1 MKKSVRVR
9 DRDRDVRGERNI
21 HFKSLSRLY
30 LLVLVLIGILGL
42 SGSHPVYAG
51 SIYVMTI
58 EGPISPPVAEFIREG
73 IQKSVDEQARCL
85 IIRLDTP
92 GGLDLSMRAIV
103 KDILN
108 SEIPIIVYV
117 SPAGGRAASAGVMI
131 TLAADIAAMAP
142 GTNIGAAHP
151 VTMGQE
157 MDKEMARKVENDMV
171 AYVKSI
177 ASKRGRNV
185 EWAEKAVRKSV
196 SITEK
201 EALDLGVI
209 DLIATDLNELIGK
222 IHGKK
227 IQKNNKEE
235 VLSITGIPIVYLKE
249 NMRHRILKTLS
260 DPNIAYIL
268 MMIGMTGLF
277 FELAHPGAIFPGV
290 IGGICLILAFFAFHT
305 LPINYAGILLILL
318 AIILFILEVKVTS
331 FGLLGIAGIICFILG
346 SLMLFRLPSYMG
358 ISWKTI
364 IPTVAAVSIFF
375 LFIATLAFKAYLSKP
390 RTGMKGLVGTEG
402 VVKKKIV
409 GEGKVFV
416 HGEYWD
422 AESEEVIEV
431 GDKIEVTDARHLKLK
446 VRRVK
451 K

>member
-1 MKKSVRVR
+1 MK
-9 DRDRDVRGERNI
+9 NPNL
-21 HFKSLSRLY
+21 HLKSLVRLC
-30 LLVLVLIGILGL
+30 LLVLVLIGILSL
-42 SGSHPVYAG
+42 SGGHSVYAG

-58 EGPISPPVAEFIREG
+58 EGPINPPVAEFIREG
-73 IQKSVDEQARCL
+73 IKKSVDEQARCL

-108 SEIPIIVYV
+108 SEIPVIVYV

-131 TLAADIAAMAP
+131 TLAADIAAMTP

-201 EALDLGVI
+201 EALNLGVV
-209 DLIATDLNELIGK
+209 DLVATDLNELIGK
-222 IHGKK
+222 IHGRK

-235 VLSITGIPIVYLKE
+235 VLSTNGIPIVYLKE

-305 LPINYAGILLILL
+305 LPINYAGILLIIL

-346 SLMLFRLPSYMG
+346 SLMLFKVPSYMG

-364 IPTVAAVSIFF
+364 IPTVAAVSTFF

-390 RTGMKGLVGTEG
+390 RTGMKGLIGTEG

-446 VRRVK
+446 VRRVQK
-451 K
+451 